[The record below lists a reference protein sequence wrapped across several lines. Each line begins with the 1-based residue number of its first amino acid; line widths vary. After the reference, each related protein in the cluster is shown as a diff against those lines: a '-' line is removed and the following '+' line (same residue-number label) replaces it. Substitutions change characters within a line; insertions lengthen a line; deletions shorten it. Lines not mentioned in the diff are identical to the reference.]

1 MYIDIVKNIKYKGIY
16 SIISNNTSLNIK
28 NNYLSSNLPIF
39 EKNIALFLNSKVN
52 MNNNQNNNDMFN
64 INVSNNSRIN
74 IQDYNTTKYTSKI
87 YNNSIINFP
96 SSYSEKNTSITNV
109 SSYIT
114 NGRI

>member
-52 MNNNQNNNDMFN
+52 MNNN
-64 INVSNNSRIN
+64 
-74 IQDYNTTKYTSKI
+74 
-87 YNNSIINFP
+87 
-96 SSYSEKNTSITNV
+96 
-109 SSYIT
+109 
-114 NGRI
+114 